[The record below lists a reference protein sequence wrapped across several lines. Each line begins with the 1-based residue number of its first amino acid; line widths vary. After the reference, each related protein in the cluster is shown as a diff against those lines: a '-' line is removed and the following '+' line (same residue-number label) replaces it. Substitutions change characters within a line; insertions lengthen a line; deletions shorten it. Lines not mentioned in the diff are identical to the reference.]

1 MSDDSNVTGTVGPEL
16 LGRLI
21 DRHGA
26 ALKLYAGQL
35 CDSPD
40 DVVQDSLVELARC
53 RKVPQQ
59 PVAWLYR
66 AVRYRAMTARRSA
79 RRRKHHEREAA
90 RQRPAAVVGPPVGEV
105 DAQTVTA
112 ALESLADVER
122 EVLVAHLWG
131 GLTFEEIGH
140 VVGTSG
146 STAHRRYQAALSA
159 IREKLKVTVPC
170 PKKN

>member
-1 MSDDSNVTGTVGPEL
+1 MSDDVNLTGTVGPEL

-26 ALKLYAGQL
+26 ALKLYASQL
-35 CDSPD
+35 CNSPD

-53 RKVPQQ
+53 RKVPEQ

-79 RRRKHHEREAA
+79 RRRKHYEREAA
-90 RQRPAAVVGPPVGEV
+90 KRRAAAVVGPPVGQL

-112 ALESLADVER
+112 ALESLGEVER
-122 EVLVAHLWG
+122 EVVVAHLWG
-131 GLTFEEIGH
+131 GLTFQQIGQL
-140 VVGTSG
+140 VGISG

-159 IREKLKVTVPC
+159 IRKKLKVTVLC
-170 PKKN
+170 PKRN